1 MKREEREKFNYL
13 NRLKDI
19 DETGIEKMEEIVND
33 VDEVVFAGKGRSGYA
48 AKIGEEYLAG
58 IGKNVSFYNDPSSP
72 LVSDFKDE
80 EIALLCVSGSGET
93 EEVVQAAKD
102 YKSMGGTIISITA
115 DPKSRMGKLSDAVVK
130 VFRRRGEKRG
140 SYLKRQI
147 VRPESPTMGDESE
160 EMSLLTLYLLAKKL
174 QNPDLNVKKNAERE
188 IEQLKSILKEDKKSY
203 IDIRNTLDSYRN
215 AGIYFIGMGKS
226 ERVCKM
232 VSNRAQHYGFIVY
245 SAGNSTNPPIK
256 FHNLA
261 MLISGSGSAGGL
273 LSKIIKR
280 VKEER
285 IRTGKQTNRSAIAVI
300 VGRKGGIE
308 EKGDTSLYLK
318 GGRPAGTPTIEGE
331 GEPEPFYFRAPVT
344 FNMMLREIAEERGI
358 TRKIA
363 RERHVNW

>member
-1 MKREEREKFNYL
+1 MRKESEKFNYL
-13 NRLKDI
+13 NRLKDVDEAGIENMQEII
-19 DETGIEKMEEIVND
+19 DE

-48 AKIGEEYLAG
+48 ARIGEEYLAG
-58 IGKNVSFYNDPSSP
+58 VGKTVSFYNDPSSP
-72 LVSDFKDE
+72 TVSDFKDK

-102 YKSMGGTIISITA
+102 YKSMGATVVSITA
-115 DPKSRMGKLSDAVVK
+115 NTESRMGKLSHTIVK
-130 VFRRRGEKRG
+130 VKRRKGEKAG
-140 SYLKRQI
+140 SYLRRQI

-160 EMSLLTLYLLAKKL
+160 EMSLLTFYLLAKKL
-174 QNPDLNVKKNAERE
+174 RDSDLNVKESAEQE
-188 IEQLKSILKEDKKSY
+188 IEQFKSILKEDKKSY
-203 IDIRNTLDSYRN
+203 IEIRNTLDSYRN

-232 VSNRAQHYGFIVY
+232 VSNRAQHYGFVVY

-261 MLISGSGSAGGL
+261 VLISGSGSAGGL
-273 LSKIIKR
+273 LAKIITK
-280 VKEER
+280 VKEEA
-285 IRTGKQTNRSAIAVI
+285 INTGKQSNRSAIAVI
-300 VGRKGGIE
+300 VGRNGGIE
-308 EKGDTSLYLK
+308 QKGDLSLYLK
-318 GGRPAGTPTIEGE
+318 GGRPAGTPTIDEEGD
-331 GEPEPFYFRAPVT
+331 PEPFYFRAPVT